1 MDQNLLVTVLSIA
14 VPALIL
20 WIWGLWN
27 KQTKDKEDLL
37 SQINSLALKLAD
49 GYHNKQ
55 ELREVMAE
63 LLAPLRDD
71 VRSLKEAY
79 MGGRNGH
86 SR

>member
-1 MDQNLLVTVLSIA
+1 MDQSIVVAVLSIA
-14 VPALIL
+14 VPGLIV

-37 SQINSLALKLAD
+37 AQINGLALKLAD

-63 LLAPLRDD
+63 LLAPMRDD
-71 VRSLKEAY
+71 IRDLKAAY
-79 MGGRNGH
+79 LGSRNGN